1 MKLGAPF
8 IALGIVILIFVVV
21 QAVGGVASSFASA
34 AQSKAI
40 SDQANAISTQ
50 AWTNLLTQCLNNLLL
65 IFVAV
70 AMCGAGIGIG
80 MWWSS
85 RQQNQQQ
92 ATMTLL
98 MGIMQGRLP
107 GRYQHRLP
115 AMYGGQQSP
124 LQLTREEMGLIQA
137 RRQGGIQQPAAML
150 AEDYSQEGLG
160 DSFEDLEGEGGFL
173 DSWPM

>member
-1 MKLGAPF
+1 
-8 IALGIVILIFVVV
+8 
-21 QAVGGVASSFASA
+21 
-34 AQSKAI
+34 
-40 SDQANAISTQ
+40 
-50 AWTNLLTQCLNNLLL
+50 
-65 IFVAV
+65 
-70 AMCGAGIGIG
+70 
-80 MWWSS
+80 
-85 RQQNQQQ
+85 
-92 ATMTLL
+92 

-107 GRYQHRLP
+107 GRYQHRLQ